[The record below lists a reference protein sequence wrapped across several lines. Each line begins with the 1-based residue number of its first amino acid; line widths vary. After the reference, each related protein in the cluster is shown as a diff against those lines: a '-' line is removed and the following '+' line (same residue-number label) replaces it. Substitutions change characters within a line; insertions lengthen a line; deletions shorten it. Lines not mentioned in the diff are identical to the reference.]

1 MFQLLLISSPWFLP
15 EEHHVL
21 TQLFD
26 AGLTC
31 LHLRKPGAS
40 RAEVEAYLQAVPAKF
55 HGRIMLH
62 QHHEL
67 ARDYALLGL
76 HLPAATRDNWRG
88 TPVPGQCLSTS
99 FHSLNEVER
108 HRRRYHHVFLSP
120 IFNSISKVGY
130 SAAFPPQ
137 ELQVALSRW
146 AARPTFRPQVIALG
160 GIDAAT
166 LGQARQLGFAGAA
179 VLGALWQH
187 PDPVAVFR
195 ELQQV
200 AAQLVAP
207 AV

>member
-21 TQLFD
+21 TQLFE
-26 AGLTC
+26 AGLTS

-40 RAEVEAYLQAVPAKF
+40 RAEVEAYLRAVPVEF

-67 ARDYALLGL
+67 ARDYALQGL
-76 HLPAATRDNWRG
+76 HLPAATRGKWRG
-88 TPVPGQCLSTS
+88 RPMPGQHLSTS
-99 FHSLNEVER
+99 FHSLAEVER

-130 SAAFPPQ
+130 SAAFQ
-137 ELQVALSRW
+137 AAELQAALHRW
-146 AARPTFRPQVIALG
+146 AIRPTFRPQVIALG
-160 GIDAAT
+160 GIDAST

-179 VLGALWQH
+179 VLG
-187 PDPVAVFR
+187 PSGSTR
-195 ELQQV
+195 IR
-200 AAQLVAP
+200 
-207 AV
+207 